1 MPIIP
6 FQRYFFPGCKG
17 AKMANDPTQTSQGK
31 RKSVS
36 SKSKREFEQS
46 WQKRL
51 LPVMIGLLLGLS
63 IFFFTAS
70 FIQMTYLHSSMLN
83 YPLLD
88 LSSPT
93 EWEIAA
99 RGQTFDEQMRSRDLE
114 ILASMEAYVVGR
126 RYHQAS
132 VLLMAGL
139 WVRYLGFVT
148 GMILALVG
156 ASFVL
161 GKLSEP
167 ESDLSGKTSLLDFS
181 VKSTSPG
188 IILVFFGVVLMFATI
203 LNQDTLQVDDVPVYL
218 SRGGEMPGI
227 DLEPPPLYPTLAI
240 PDELLLPTTM
250 PASGEP

>member
-1 MPIIP
+1 MADSPI
-6 FQRYFFPGCKG
+6 Q
-17 AKMANDPTQTSQGK
+17 NTQEK
-31 RKSVS
+31 RKTVS
-36 SKSKREFEQS
+36 SKGKRDFEQS

-51 LPVMIGLLLGLS
+51 LPIMIGLLLGLS

-70 FIQMTYLHSSMLN
+70 FIQMTYLHTSMLN
-83 YPLLD
+83 YPTID
-88 LSSPT
+88 LSSPSG
-93 EWEIAA
+93 WEIVTSD
-99 RGQTFDEQMRSRDLE
+99 QTFDEQLRSRDLE
-114 ILASMEAYVVGR
+114 IRAGMESYVIGR

-167 ESDLSGKTSLLDFS
+167 ASDISGKTSILDFS

-188 IILVFFGVVLMFATI
+188 IILVFLGVVLMFATI
-203 LNQDTLQVDDVPVYL
+203 VDQDALQVNDAPVYL
-218 SRGGEMPGI
+218 SGGGETPNI

-240 PDELLLPTTM
+240 PDELLLPTSM